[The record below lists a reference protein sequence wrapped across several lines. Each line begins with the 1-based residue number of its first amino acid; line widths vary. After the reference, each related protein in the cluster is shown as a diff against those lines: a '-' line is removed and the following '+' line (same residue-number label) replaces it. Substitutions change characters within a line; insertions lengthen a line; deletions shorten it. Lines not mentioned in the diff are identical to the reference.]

1 MTFLI
6 MYRTVTVLDAHETHA
21 PTSRSVRCPVPNQ
34 HFIPLAAGVCES
46 RDASLWRT
54 ALRVE
59 AHELDVAAIG
69 LYVGADLVLEDL
81 LDGTHPPV
89 VLALR
94 RRLPRLLLLHAMTR
108 HFGTVTE
115 RGGERPG
122 YLAAPRH
129 RLLAQHRRAGAEEA
143 VDAGFNRVRQRAVSS
158 RAVPAHAV
166 EVH

>member
-1 MTFLI
+1 M
-6 MYRTVTVLDAHETHA
+6 RTRRTPRPAAASGALS
-21 PTSRSVRCPVPNQ
+21 PTK

-115 RGGERPG
+115 RGGERQCIVN
-122 YLAAPRH
+122 A
-129 RLLAQHRRAGAEEA
+129 
-143 VDAGFNRVRQRAVSS
+143 RQRIVNTSP
-158 RAVPAHAV
+158 RTHVCGENCTYGGV
-166 EVH
+166 